1 MNPPKCIT
9 SVNKHTRIQHSR
21 TPVNFKFSNNQP
33 KNNNKIKV
41 FSSPIRLPEI
51 SINKKDEN
59 YAEENKK
66 MKFDATQD
74 IL

>member
-9 SVNKHTRIQHSR
+9 SVNKHARIQHSR

-33 KNNNKIKV
+33 KNIHKIKV

-51 SINKKDEN
+51 TINKNDEN
-59 YAEENKK
+59 LAEQNER
-66 MKFDATQD
+66 MQFDATQD